1 ETIDLKRPSGK
12 WEIAEPKRERADQDA
27 VSSMVNNLSS
37 LNYDKVI
44 EENAADL
51 KPYGLGTPT
60 LDIQVKKKDGS
71 TAEVLV
77 GDDTPTG
84 SGAYAKLPSQN
95 RVVTISSFIKSSLD
109 KRVDDLRDKR
119 LLSFE
124 SDKLT
129 RVELQAK
136 GQAVEFGKNGANEWQ
151 IVRPRPLRA
160 DSSSVE

>member
-1 ETIDLKRPSGK
+1 
-12 WEIAEPKRERADQDA
+12 
-27 VSSMVNNLSS
+27 
-37 LNYDKVI
+37 
-44 EENAADL
+44 AADL

-129 RVELQAK
+129 RVAPQAK
-136 GQAVEFGKNGANEWQ
+136 GQAVDSGKNGANECQ
-151 IVRPRPLRA
+151 IVNPRPLRA
-160 DSSSVE
+160 DSSAVESLVGKLKDAKFDPTAADADAPKKFASSAKLATVNLSDNSGSQT